1 MKGRGTKKLDQL
13 KYLSL
18 KIQEPTS
25 KDNAI
30 TKKKEN
36 NMSDKSLN
44 RRNCLQKLPRATPCT
59 PCQRDFRVVEN
70 VFADDCK

>member
-1 MKGRGTKKLDQL
+1 MEGRGTKKLDQL

-18 KIQEPTS
+18 KIQEATS

-36 NMSDKSLN
+36 NMSDK
-44 RRNCLQKLPRATPCT
+44 P
-59 PCQRDFRVVEN
+59 
-70 VFADDCK
+70 